1 MVERVL
7 CMHEAQGSIPC
18 SSIFF
23 FFFFG
28 VIRDRYPAPP
38 FLSFFWGGFFW
49 GVFFLLRP
57 SFSFFTF
64 VLVYVRVLNLFRPL
78 CIITLKKFVALK
90 VELLGQT
97 FLKTTLYN
105 TLNSLKS

>member
-18 SSIFF
+18 SSIF

-49 GVFFLLRP
+49 GVFFLRV
-57 SFSFFTF
+57 SGCGCEVAMFYAFISFFLLF
-64 VLVYVRVLNLFRPL
+64 VFALIGSVPAPKDSKKNGGVRLREVRV
-78 CIITLKKFVALK
+78 V
-90 VELLGQT
+90 
-97 FLKTTLYN
+97 
-105 TLNSLKS
+105 